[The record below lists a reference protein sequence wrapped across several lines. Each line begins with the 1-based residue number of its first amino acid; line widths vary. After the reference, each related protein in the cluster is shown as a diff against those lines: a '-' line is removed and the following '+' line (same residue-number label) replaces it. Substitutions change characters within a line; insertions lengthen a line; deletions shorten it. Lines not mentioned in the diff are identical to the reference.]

1 MRKVIYLVSI
11 LFIFI
16 SSCKKSEER
25 QCIKSAGDESERI
38 EMISAPFDSLFLYDN
53 IIYNLIPDTVNK
65 VVFTGGEN
73 LLNFADLEVESNK
86 LKIKNNNRCN
96 FLRSY
101 QQKIT
106 ATIHF
111 EELNYIFFQGSEPLT
126 ALDSIKSN
134 AFRMFIR
141 DGAGSVNLMIDQGYT
156 SIVIEHGYGDFTV
169 KGKTVIAFLSCFSNS
184 FCDATELYV
193 SNNLIAHSNTQG
205 EMRIR
210 ANSIPLEA
218 KINQGGNII
227 NYGTPS
233 VIDLEKVGTGELIMK
248 N

>member
-1 MRKVIYLVSI
+1 MRKAFYLLSI
-11 LFIFI
+11 VFIFI

-25 QCIKSAGDESERI
+25 QCIKSAGIESERI
-38 EMISAPFDSLFLYDN
+38 EIINAPFDSLFLYDN
-53 IIYNLIPDTVNK
+53 IIYNLIPDTINK

-86 LKIKNNNRCN
+86 LKIENNNKCN

-106 ATIHF
+106 ANIHF

-126 ALDSIKSN
+126 ALDSIKSS
-134 AFRMFIR
+134 AFRMLIR
-141 DGAGSVNLMIDQGYT
+141 DGAGSVSLMIDQGYT
-156 SIVIEHGYGDFTV
+156 SIVIGHGYGDFTV
-169 KGKTVIAFLSCFSNS
+169 KGKTVIAFLNCYTNS
-184 FCDATELYV
+184 FCDATELNV
-193 SNNLIAHSNTQG
+193 INNLIVHSNTQG
-205 EMRIR
+205 DMRVR
-210 ANSIPLEA
+210 ANSIPLNA
-218 KINQGGNII
+218 KINRRGNII

-233 VIDLEKVGTGELIMK
+233 ETNLEQVGTGVLILK